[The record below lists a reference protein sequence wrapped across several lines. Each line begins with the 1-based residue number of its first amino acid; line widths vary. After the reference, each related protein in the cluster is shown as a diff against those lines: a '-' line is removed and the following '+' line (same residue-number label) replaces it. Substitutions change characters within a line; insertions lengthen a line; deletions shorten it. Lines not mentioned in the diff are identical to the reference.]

1 MLGEDKKHFSMSRRF
16 SLAFK
21 QIDIDNYERRDRML
35 KLKMDVR
42 NSPEWPTINY

>member
-21 QIDIDNYERRDRML
+21 QIDNYERRDRML
-35 KLKMDVR
+35 KLKMAVQ